1 MKKKKVSPRIFSRD
15 AYPSARVLAGEM
27 WPPRVSDSSL
37 HFHRSLKKSHGHVML
52 WHPGEEATEMR
63 GDGPSSH
70 GRQTSKAQ
78 KTWRGLKGPTLTRGQ
93 APSKAQPLERETRP
107 PPATGKGGRWGAP
120 RSPQRWGS
128 FTRCTGGQCSSCV
141 LTREKEK
148 PSSSGGQRGLSA
160 QAVRVLVCTS
170 GSRRAGSR

>member
-27 WPPRVSDSSL
+27 WLPRVSDSSL

-52 WHPGEEATEMR
+52 WHPGVEATEMR

-93 APSKAQPLERETRP
+93 APSKAQPLERGHRERGPVGSAKEPPEVGLIHTPYWGSVFFMRAHQRKRKTRA
-107 PPATGKGGRWGAP
+107 PPAGRAASAP
-120 RSPQRWGS
+120 RQ
-128 FTRCTGGQCSSCV
+128 
-141 LTREKEK
+141 
-148 PSSSGGQRGLSA
+148 
-160 QAVRVLVCTS
+160 
-170 GSRRAGSR
+170 